1 MILLMDSYYD
11 WAGLFTLGGLLSL
24 ITLALLEIVL
34 GIDNIIFV
42 AIVTGKLGKEK
53 QKRARTLGLLLAL
66 LMRIALLFSLTWI
79 IRFSHPLVYL
89 SASSPFVSAE
99 PIATE
104 SFALSLRDLILF
116 GGGIFLLISATV
128 EINKKIIGLE
138 TQEEQTVAPRNFRK
152 AIFQIMLIDVVFSFD
167 SILTAIG
174 LANNVIIMIAA
185 VVVAM
190 IAMIQFS
197 GAVSKIINE
206 YPTIKMLAL
215 AFLLMIGMVLV
226 ADGLHFHV
234 PRGYVYFSVAFS
246 LLVEFLNLRMKRNAD
261 RRKSV

>member
-1 MILLMDSYYD
+1 MDFSQI
-11 WAGLFTLGGLLSL
+11 FTLDGLLSL
-24 ITLALLEIVL
+24 LTLSLLEIVL

-53 QKRARTLGLLLAL
+53 QRYARTLGLLLAL
-66 LMRIALLFSLTWI
+66 VMRIALLFSLTWI
-79 IRFSHPLVYL
+79 IGMSK
-89 SASSPFVSAE
+89 PFLFFAKTTPFIFLELPQAAE
-99 PIATE
+99 F
-104 SFALSLRDLILF
+104 FALSIRDLILF
-116 GGGIFLLISATV
+116 AGGIFLLINATI
-128 EINKKIIGLE
+128 EINKKITGLE
-138 TQEEQTVAPRNFRK
+138 MQEEQTSAPRNFRR

-174 LANNVIIMIAA
+174 LANNVLIMVIA
-185 VVVAM
+185 VI
-190 IAMIQFS
+190 IAMIVMILFS
-197 GAVSKIINE
+197 GSVSKVISQ

-246 LLVEFLNLRMKRNAD
+246 LLVEFLNLRMKGKEEK
-261 RRKSV
+261 RKASN